1 MLKELVQERLM
12 AAADEIF
19 ALFERT
25 IACYEEELSRT
36 REEKERH
43 RRLETASQTPIG
55 LHDIED
61 VQQLI
66 GHQDDYPPQLQGWI
80 TTPEQEDPQP
90 PRIKA
95 EEDELGITQEG
106 ECPLGSNG
114 ADLASLPLTG
124 VSVKTEDYEEKPPE
138 SSRRYH
144 SQSEENR
151 GAEPPC
157 SSLLQHRTAEMDGDH
172 FGAPLSDSD
181 DQGRVEVPLSSD
193 TDCEDYVGTHADNE
207 YHVQRLIGPQEDY
220 PPQPQDGFT
229 ISKQEEPQPPH
240 IKEEENELWIT
251 RKGGCPLGLKGA
263 GLTKSP
269 PTGVPVKTEDDEE
282 KPPEFSQRPH
292 SPNEENRGAEPPCS
306 SLLHRTT
313 EMEGDQCGAS
323 LSDRVEEPLSSG
335 AHCEDTRTQTY
346 NKHSKRKT
354 VGTKWLTCS
363 FCVKSFF
370 KKIDFTRHMRTHTG
384 EKPFA
389 CSVCGRRFTLK
400 SNLAVHMRTHTGE
413 KPFVC
418 SVCGKAFSQ
427 KPHLRGHMGTHF
439 RKSL

>member
-55 LHDIED
+55 LHDIEAD

-144 SQSEENR
+144 SQN
-151 GAEPPC
+151 
-157 SSLLQHRTAEMDGDH
+157 
-172 FGAPLSDSD
+172 
-181 DQGRVEVPLSSD
+181 
-193 TDCEDYVGTHADNE
+193 
-207 YHVQRLIGPQEDY
+207 VQRLIGPQEDY

>member
-43 RRLETASQTPIG
+43 RRLEAASQTQSV
-55 LHDIED
+55 LHDIEAD

-66 GHQDDYPPQLQGWI
+66 GHQDEYPPQLQGWI

-95 EEDELGITQEG
+95 EEDELGITQEDVQQLIGHQEEYPPQPQEGFTTSKQEEPQPPRIKEEENELRITQKG
-106 ECPLGSNG
+106 ECLLGLKR
-114 ADLASLPLTG
+114 ADFIKLPLTG
-124 VSVKTEDYEEKPPE
+124 DSLKTEDHEDQPPE
-138 SSRRYH
+138 FSRRHH
-144 SQSEENR
+144 SPNKENG
-151 GAEPPC
+151 GAEPPS
-157 SSLLQHRTAEMDGDH
+157 SSLLQHKTTEMEGDH

-181 DQGRVEVPLSSD
+181 AQ
-193 TDCEDYVGTHADNE
+193 
-207 YHVQRLIGPQEDY
+207 
-220 PPQPQDGFT
+220 
-229 ISKQEEPQPPH
+229 
-240 IKEEENELWIT
+240 
-251 RKGGCPLGLKGA
+251 
-263 GLTKSP
+263 
-269 PTGVPVKTEDDEE
+269 
-282 KPPEFSQRPH
+282 
-292 SPNEENRGAEPPCS
+292 
-306 SLLHRTT
+306 
-313 EMEGDQCGAS
+313 
-323 LSDRVEEPLSSG
+323 DRVEEPLG
-335 AHCEDTRTQTY
+335 IDTHCEDMRTHTDK
-346 NKHSKRKT
+346 KHSKCSKRKT

-384 EKPFA
+384 EKPFT

-427 KPHLRGHMGTHF
+427 KPHLRGHMGTHY

>member
-95 EEDELGITQEG
+95 EEDELGITQE
-106 ECPLGSNG
+106 
-114 ADLASLPLTG
+114 D
-124 VSVKTEDYEEKPPE
+124 
-138 SSRRYH
+138 
-144 SQSEENR
+144 
-151 GAEPPC
+151 
-157 SSLLQHRTAEMDGDH
+157 
-172 FGAPLSDSD
+172 
-181 DQGRVEVPLSSD
+181 
-193 TDCEDYVGTHADNE
+193 
-207 YHVQRLIGPQEDY
+207 VQRLIGPQEDY